1 MTEVNKFKNCHSL
14 RLFFIYHH
22 FYIADGFPTIASA
35 SMWTRTGTSQFKQTV
50 RNAAGGGGVLQVGHG
65 ETVTIRVPTHVQ
77 GRCLFW
83 EFATDNF
90 DIGMF

>member
-1 MTEVNKFKNCHSL
+1 MIVFS
-14 RLFFIYHH
+14 
-22 FYIADGFPTIASA
+22 DGFPSIASA
-35 SMWTRTGTSQFKQTV
+35 SMWTRGGTSQFKRTV
-50 RNAAGGGGVLQVGHG
+50 KNAAGGGGILQISHG

-90 DIGMF
+90 DIGIQTCIFSCT